1 MKENIDIEK
10 LFKDKFENF
19 EGSIDPQVWSNISQG
34 IGTNVTAAAV
44 QTGLSLTSKII
55 TIASVAVLTSAI
67 IYGVYGLNAQADI
80 KDNIVKTDTLTE
92 ETKGLESET
101 PAELKSNI
109 IMVHDQNDPVI
120 KLHKADIE
128 ETLQV
133 NTVNNFIHD
142 QDAISTIESNIDIDI
157 SELNDILVFKESFES
172 KSSDLNNLLT
182 DENLADN
189 TVKHND
195 GEKIDDA
202 IKNPSPEFKINYSQ
216 DIKEELLVSFKS
228 EAVNFESLVWQ
239 FGDGTTSTELN
250 PKHYYREFGIYTA
263 NLIVIGK
270 DKQEYSKTVSVNV
283 NPISSI
289 SEIPNVF
296 TPNGDGLNDE
306 LFIKSKNIESFYIVI
321 YSRDSDKVFES
332 SNVDFRWSGEDLKG
346 NMIKKDLYLY
356 ALKAVGTDG
365 KGYKKTGNLS
375 LN

>member
-172 KSSDLNNLLT
+172 KSSDLNN
-182 DENLADN
+182 
-189 TVKHND
+189 
-195 GEKIDDA
+195 
-202 IKNPSPEFKINYSQ
+202 
-216 DIKEELLVSFKS
+216 
-228 EAVNFESLVWQ
+228 
-239 FGDGTTSTELN
+239 
-250 PKHYYREFGIYTA
+250 
-263 NLIVIGK
+263 
-270 DKQEYSKTVSVNV
+270 
-283 NPISSI
+283 
-289 SEIPNVF
+289 
-296 TPNGDGLNDE
+296 
-306 LFIKSKNIESFYIVI
+306 
-321 YSRDSDKVFES
+321 
-332 SNVDFRWSGEDLKG
+332 
-346 NMIKKDLYLY
+346 
-356 ALKAVGTDG
+356 
-365 KGYKKTGNLS
+365 
-375 LN
+375 